1 MAAVNQPN
9 PACQL
14 PAKKLVDA
22 TKTDNAAATNVNFF
36 ILLFILFYFLKTG
49 LIIDLG

>member
-36 ILLFILFYFLKTG
+36 IYYFNLFSKN
-49 LIIDLG
+49 